1 MFFTQ
6 VSVITVVTNFAIPC
20 VWVGLWYFG
29 FLDGRCY
36 LSSRL
41 EDPVVFVFVR
51 LDLVRLVYFIVTS
64 EPRGLV
70 KVIDLPMVD
79 AEGIHVEL

>member
-1 MFFTQ
+1 LFFTQ

-51 LDLVRLVYFIVTS
+51 LDLVRLV